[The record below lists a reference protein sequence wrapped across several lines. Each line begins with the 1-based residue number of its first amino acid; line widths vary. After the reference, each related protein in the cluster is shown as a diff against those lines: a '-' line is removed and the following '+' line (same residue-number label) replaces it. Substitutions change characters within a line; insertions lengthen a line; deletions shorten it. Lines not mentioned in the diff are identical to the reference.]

1 MDWYTTQAAAAP
13 TYSVVG
19 DVYALL
25 ATGEQT
31 GGAFSLAHAIV
42 PPGGGPPPHTHS
54 REDESFYVLHGTVTF
69 YADIGGP
76 GETRTEA
83 GPGAFVHLR
92 RGVKHR
98 FANET
103 GEPARMLIHTAPA
116 GFEKMVVAAGTPLA
130 PGTTEPVPTD
140 AGAIGRL
147 LEACAEAGIALDLP
161 AVGH

>member
-1 MDWYTTQAAAAP
+1 MDAYTSSAASAP
-13 TYSVVG
+13 TYSLVG
-19 DVYALL
+19 DIYALL

-31 GGAFSLAHAIV
+31 GGAFSLTHAIV
-42 PPGGGPPPHTHS
+42 PPGGGPPPHTHA
-54 REDESFYVLHGTVTF
+54 RDDESFFVLEGTVTF

-76 GETRTEA
+76 GETRTDG
-83 GPGAFVHLR
+83 GPGAFVHLK

-116 GFEKMVVAAGTPLA
+116 GFERMVMAAGTPLA
-130 PGTTEPVPTD
+130 PGSTEPAPPD
-140 AGAIGRL
+140 AATIDKL
-147 LEACAEAGIALDLP
+147 IAACAEAGITLDLP